1 MKLNTSDIVLSIF
14 FIVYLLIGTKTP
26 LVIANGVNTIIGKF
40 VLLFM
45 AIIFILYA
53 NPIVSILFIIV
64 VYELIIRSKTYIQT
78 TYQQGLKT
86 LAQYP
91 EDTTLIYCP
100 DNTLKEIPRTLEQD
114 VVELMAPICASNTPL
129 MKASYTP
136 MLEDVRN
143 AYGITN

>member
-1 MKLNTSDIVLSIF
+1 MKLGTSDIILCIF

-26 LVIANGVNTIIGKF
+26 LIIANGVNTIIGKF

-45 AIIFILYA
+45 AIIFIVYA
-53 NPIVSILFIIV
+53 NPIVSILFTIV

-78 TYQQGLKT
+78 NYQQGLKT

-100 DNTLKEIPRTLEQD
+100 DNTLKEVPRTLEQD
-114 VVELMAPICASNTPL
+114 IVELMAPACNSNTPL

-136 MLEDVRN
+136 MIEDTRD
-143 AYGITN
+143 AYKIA